1 MNMARTSIDSAND
14 DIKRLQAAPSK
25 GKSMITLNLLP
36 AIVVSSL
43 VDACE
48 AHPNLDAHEN

>member
-1 MNMARTSIDSAND
+1 MARTSIDSAND

-48 AHPNLDAHEN
+48 ADPNLDAHEN